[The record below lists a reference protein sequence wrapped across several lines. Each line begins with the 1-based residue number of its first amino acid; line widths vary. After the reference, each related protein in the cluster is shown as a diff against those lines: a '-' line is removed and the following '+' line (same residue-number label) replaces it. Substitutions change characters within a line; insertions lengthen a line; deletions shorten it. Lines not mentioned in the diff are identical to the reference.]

1 MHEMALAQGILDVV
15 LDAAARHS
23 VMKIG
28 RIKLLVGKM
37 TNTEPESLKFC
48 FTALAAGTIAAGAE
62 LDITITPLIGK
73 CKTCGEEFTVEH
85 FFFICPFCQ
94 SAAVDIVSGRELKV
108 EHLEVE

>member
-1 MHEMALAQGILDVV
+1 MALAQGILDVV

-23 VMKIG
+23 AVKVG

-37 TNTEPESLKFC
+37 TNAEPESLKFC
-48 FTALAAGTIAAGAE
+48 FAALAAGSIAAGAE
-62 LDITITPLIGK
+62 LDITITPLVGK
-73 CKTCGEEFTVEH
+73 CKTCGKEFTIEQ
-85 FFFICPFCQ
+85 FFFICPSCR